1 MRRTRVKIC
10 GITRLEDALAAVAAG
25 ADALGFVFHPA
36 SPRYIPPAAAAE
48 IIDRLPPFVA
58 SVGLFVDLEPA
69 AVNDAVAV
77 AKVDLVQF
85 HGQESPA
92 TCALSPRPWIKAIQV
107 RAGLDFEAIA
117 GQYAGARAL
126 LVDAWHPTLAGG
138 TGHRFD
144 WNLIAGARTYPL
156 VLAGGLDAANVAQAI
171 QQVSPY
177 AVDVSGGVESS
188 KGIKDIAKIREFI
201 AEVSQSERQA

>member
-1 MRRTRVKIC
+1 VKIC

-126 LVDAWHPTLAGG
+126 LVDTWHPTLAGG